1 MMRRRRRRRKDDSAP
16 GSPAILPGHRGMGVF
31 ELRKP
36 PHKVEIDPDLILNV
50 VASIVLAVDG
60 DGRILYVNNAGEQ
73 LFQSSASNL
82 SGQRLEQLIPGDSP
96 VFSLMQQARAA
107 AGPVVE
113 YQLTLTSPRIGHHV
127 VNVQASPLPEREG
140 AVVLSMQERSLAAK
154 IDRQLTHR
162 GAARSVGAMAAMLAH
177 EVKNPLAGIRG
188 AAQLLEQ
195 SVRPEDRT
203 LTRLICDETDRV
215 CSLVDRMEIFSAGGP
230 LQRDAVNIHEVL
242 VRVRTLAENSFGRH
256 LHFNEY
262 FDPSLPDVYG
272 NRDQLVQVFLNLVKN
287 AAEAAPLEGGEVTIS
302 TAYWHGVRFAVSAN
316 HARMHLPLMV
326 SIQDNGEGIP
336 EDLKPHLF
344 EPFITAKPKGSGLG
358 LAMVAK
364 IIGDHGGVVEF
375 DSEPKRTVFRVML
388 PMHSPTEEST

>member
-1 MMRRRRRRRKDDSAP
+1 
-16 GSPAILPGHRGMGVF
+16 MGVF
-31 ELRKP
+31 NLRKP
-36 PHKVEIDPDLILNV
+36 PRGEEIDPDLILNV
-50 VASIVLAVDG
+50 VACVVLAIDAEE
-60 DGRILYVNNAGEQ
+60 RIIYVNNAGEQ
-73 LFQSSASNL
+73 LFQSSAGNL
-82 SGQRLEQLIPGDSP
+82 KRQRLDNLIPADSP
-96 VFSLMQQARAA
+96 LFSLIHQARGA

-113 YQLTLTSPRIGHHV
+113 YHLTLASPRIGHHV
-127 VNVQASPLPEREG
+127 VNVQAAPLPEREG
-140 AVVLSMQERSLAAK
+140 TVVLSMQERFLAAK

-195 SVRPEDRT
+195 SVRQEDRT

-215 CSLVDRMEIFSAGGP
+215 CALVDRMEVFSAGGP
-230 LQRDAVNIHEVL
+230 LQRAAVNIHEVL

-256 LHFNEY
+256 LHFHEQ
-262 FDPSLPDVYG
+262 FDPSLPDVHG

-287 AAEAAPLEGGEVTIS
+287 AAEAAPSEAGEVKIS

-344 EPFITAKPKGSGLG
+344 EPFVTAKAKGSGLG

-375 DSEPKRTVFRVML
+375 ESERKRTVFRVML
-388 PMHSPTEEST
+388 PMYSPTEEAL